1 MKHFQGPNQN
11 QESTHG
17 YLKKSSTPEVRE
29 TAKAV
34 CEECGTIELNRGKTF
49 CVKDGH
55 ALFWERIS
63 TSELNKKQKQIKAE
77 IKKRNKNG

>member
-1 MKHFQGPNQN
+1 MKNFQGPNHN

-17 YLKKSSTPEVRE
+17 YLRPAQVENQEK
-29 TAKAV
+29 AKAV
-34 CEECGTIELNRGKTF
+34 CEECGTIELNRTKTF
-49 CVKDGH
+49 CAKDGH

-63 TSELNKKQKQIKAE
+63 DKQIKARQKQVMAE